1 MSITVLGAG
10 SWGSALAIMMSH
22 VAPVTLWSRNREQ
35 VRCINEE
42 RVNSQYLDGILFP
55 ANIIAT
61 TDFGGA
67 LNCELIIIA
76 IPTSAL
82 RQVMVQI
89 RHQCRDEIIPDIIWV
104 CKGFELNSGLLPHQ
118 IVHEVCPRLCNV
130 GALLGPSFAKEA
142 ALGLPTAVSLVSNDS
157 SFIVKWMQRFKV
169 IPNFRVYAN
178 SDVIGS
184 EVGAAVKNIMA
195 IAVGIAD
202 GLNLGYNARSA
213 LITRSLNE
221 LGLLIIKLGGC
232 SETVYG
238 LTGVGDLILTC
249 TGELSRNRNVGL
261 QLAKG
266 YKIDAILT
274 QLGHVAEGVNAALE
288 VHKISMNLGLEMP
301 IVNAVYRIIY
311 ENANI
316 GDSVNSL
323 LSREP
328 KSEFGSSK
336 QCRFNS

>member
-1 MSITVLGAG
+1 MSISVLGAG

-22 VAPVTLWSRNREQ
+22 VSAVTLWSRNYDQ
-35 VRCINEE
+35 VLCINKK
-42 RVNSQYLDGILFP
+42 RINSQYLDDILFP
-55 ANIIAT
+55 ANITAT
-61 TDFGGA
+61 TDFGDA
-67 LNCELIIIA
+67 LNSELIIIA
-76 IPTSAL
+76 LPTSAL
-82 RQVMVQI
+82 RNVMLQI
-89 RHQCRDEIIPDIIWV
+89 SQEGKRAIIPDIIWA

-118 IVHEVCPRLCNV
+118 IVHEVCPQLSNV

-142 ALGLPTAVSLVSNDS
+142 ALGLPTAVSLVSNDLL
-157 SFIVKWMQRFKV
+157 FIAKWIQHLKA
-169 IPNFRVYAN
+169 IPNFRIYAN
-178 SDVIGS
+178 CDVIGS

-202 GLNLGYNARSA
+202 GLNLGNNARSA

-232 SETVYG
+232 FETVYG

-249 TGELSRNRNVGL
+249 TGDLSRNRNVGL

-266 YKIDAILT
+266 YKIDAILA

-288 VHKISMNLGLEMP
+288 VYKMSINLGLEMP
-301 IVNAVYRIIY
+301 IINTVYRIIY

-316 GDSVNSL
+316 VDSVNSL
-323 LSREP
+323 
-328 KSEFGSSK
+328 
-336 QCRFNS
+336 